1 MQLRSLVTQDQ
12 FRRFGKALLEYK
24 NGTYESFQALMAIL
38 LDVLSAPKVRY
49 MLVGMRKYLKNEHK
63 DEFDRRVGN
72 L

>member
-1 MQLRSLVTQDQ
+1 
-12 FRRFGKALLEYK
+12 
-24 NGTYESFQALMAIL
+24 MAIL